1 MSRPDKDKWLSAA
14 EDEFRSLISNG
25 TYDLVRRDSSQKVL
39 PCRWVFR
46 LKPGGIYKAR
56 LVVKGFM
63 QEHGVDYTEIF
74 APVVRLEVL
83 RLLFTLVAVYDL
95 ECHQMDVKTA
105 FLNGKIDCLIFM
117 EQPPGSFVSSKS
129 RRDYICRLKKSLYG
143 LKQAPHL
150 WYWTFVEFMTSK
162 GFTRLHKD
170 RCVFLHTSD
179 DGFTIVSLY
188 VDDLLIIAPTTSLV
202 SSMKLSLFDRFQM
215 KDLGEARDI
224 LGWQIERN
232 RSARTLF
239 LHQTRYC
246 ETVVTRFD
254 MASSH
259 PVHTPFECTTKLSKS
274 QCASTPDDI
283 AFMASKP
290 YRSLVGSLM
299 YLAMGTRPDL
309 AFPLQQL
316 SQFLENPGPAHWRA
330 AKRVL
335 RYINGTR
342 SRGLLLGGS
351 DFIHKPFLSAYVDA
365 DYANCKDTRRC
376 VSGYVLLLLGSPIS
390 WLAKKQNIVTLST
403 TEAEFVALALC
414 IQVSLYIQQLASEL
428 KQSSDQPVIIY
439 EDNQST
445 IHVAQNS
452 EHHGGSKHIDVRYMF
467 VRDLVEAKHFELR
480 YCNT

>member
-46 LKPGGIYKAR
+46 LKPGSIYKAR

-83 RLLFTLVAVYDL
+83 RLLFTLAAVYDL

-129 RRDYICRLKKSLYG
+129 RRDYVCRLKKRLYG

-150 WYWTFVEFMTSK
+150 CPLACCK
-162 GFTRLHKD
+162 TRP
-170 RCVFLHTSD
+170 
-179 DGFTIVSLY
+179 
-188 VDDLLIIAPTTSLV
+188 A
-202 SSMKLSLFDRFQM
+202 
-215 KDLGEARDI
+215 
-224 LGWQIERN
+224 
-232 RSARTLF
+232 
-239 LHQTRYC
+239 LHQWNSFSR
-246 ETVVTRFD
+246 
-254 MASSH
+254 
-259 PVHTPFECTTKLSKS
+259 PTP
-274 QCASTPDDI
+274 
-283 AFMASKP
+283 
-290 YRSLVGSLM
+290 
-299 YLAMGTRPDL
+299 
-309 AFPLQQL
+309 
-316 SQFLENPGPAHWRA
+316 
-330 AKRVL
+330 
-335 RYINGTR
+335 
-342 SRGLLLGGS
+342 GGS
-351 DFIHKPFLSAYVDA
+351 DFIHKPILSAYVDA

-414 IQVSLYIQQLASEL
+414 IQECLYIQQLASEL
-428 KQSSDQPVIIY
+428 KQSSDQPVIFY

-452 EHHGGSKHIDVRYMF
+452 EHHGRSKHIDVRYMF

-480 YCNT
+480 YRNTKNQLADFFTKAHPEPAFKSFCKSLRLLSLAEFTDSGGSIPLHH